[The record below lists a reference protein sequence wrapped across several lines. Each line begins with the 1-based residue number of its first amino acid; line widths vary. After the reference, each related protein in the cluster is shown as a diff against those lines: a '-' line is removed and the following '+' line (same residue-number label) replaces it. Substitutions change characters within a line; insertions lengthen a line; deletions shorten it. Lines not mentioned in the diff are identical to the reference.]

1 MPGRHHPGRAGTGTA
16 PEPPAPPAPRP
27 PSGAPGPSGPSGPS
41 GPPTPPGPPQ
51 AHWWWARRLTRDV
64 PEPTPIAIGLAL
76 ATVAAGLAGACYSAF
91 ALTDLA
97 EAGRRPE
104 VRVTVSSCTAYTVK
118 GRVPHEQIDCYG
130 RSADGPVDGPA
141 AAAAEQ
147 WRLRGVGY
155 RSPGEAVTVRCED
168 GGTCWPDLRAW
179 LGAGTF
185 SGGIALAVLTVGGYR
200 TGRLLTL
207 RHAPGRAAFFT
218 RRSTFLALA
227 ALGTTS
233 FLLVVGSLFTGLLS
247 G

>member
-16 PEPPAPPAPRP
+16 PEPPAPPAARPRAG
-27 PSGAPGPSGPSGPS
+27 SSGPSTPS
-41 GPPTPPGPPQ
+41 GPPQ

-64 PEPTPIAIGLAL
+64 PEPTLLAIGLAL
-76 ATVAAGLAGACYSAF
+76 ATVAAGLVGACYSAF
-91 ALTDLA
+91 ALVDLA

-130 RSADGPVDGPA
+130 RSADGPAEDPA
-141 AAAAEQ
+141 EDPAGGAAAEQ

-155 RSPGEAVTVRCED
+155 RSPGEAVAVRCED
-168 GGTCWPDLRAW
+168 GGTCWPDLRTW

-185 SGGIALAVLTVGGYR
+185 FGGIALAILTVGGYR

-207 RHAPGRAAFFT
+207 RHAPGHAAFFT

>member
-1 MPGRHHPGRAGTGTA
+1 MPGRHHPERAGTGTA

-27 PSGAPGPSGPSGPS
+27 PSGPSEPSGPS
-41 GPPTPPGPPQ
+41 GPPQ

-64 PEPTPIAIGLAL
+64 PEPTLLAIGLAL

-91 ALTDLA
+91 AFADLA

-130 RSADGPVDGPA
+130 RSAAAPTGGPTDGPTG
-141 AAAAEQ
+141 AAAEQ

-155 RSPGEAVTVRCED
+155 RSPGEAVAVRCED
-168 GGTCWPDLRAW
+168 GGTCWPDLKAW

-185 SGGIALAVLTVGGYR
+185 SGGIALAILTVGGYR

-218 RRSTFLALA
+218 RRSTFLTLA

-233 FLLVVGSLFTGLLS
+233 FLLVAGSLFTGLLS